1 MRRGLFA
8 AAALALLAAFSFGPT
23 PAKAIV
29 LSAPAALQDAAKET
43 DLNTSVHYYGY
54 RPYYYRPYYR
64 P

>member
-43 DLNTSVHYYGY
+43 DLNT
-54 RPYYYRPYYR
+54 
-64 P
+64 